1 LAWIAGQMS
10 GRDAISAL
18 CDAVGLRQPGGWS
31 GYFDLVKSWGAKTD
45 LTSARSD
52 PELAEIL
59 FLDALMVVKAG
70 WCAEGS
76 TLVDIGAGVGAPTIP
91 IVLSDATL
99 SAVLVEPRRIRA
111 TFLRTAAGSLGVAA
125 RTKVLEQKVD
135 PRAPSV
141 AGAPFRIA
149 LSRAT
154 FAPDEWLR
162 IGVKLAEEVWVLT
175 AGAAPSGASG
185 VDLVRRLDY
194 EVPSSGAPRA
204 ILGYRTGP

>member
-1 LAWIAGQMS
+1 MS
-10 GRDAISAL
+10 GRDAISGL
-18 CDAVGLRQPGGWS
+18 CDAFGLRQPAGWS
-31 GYFDLVKSWGAKTD
+31 GYFDLVKSWGARTD

-70 WCAEGS
+70 WCPQGA

-91 IVLSDATL
+91 ILLSDTTS

-111 TFLRTAAGSLGVAA
+111 AFLRTVAGSLDIAS

-135 PRAPSV
+135 PAEPSV

-162 IGVKLAEEVWVLT
+162 IGRELAEEVWVLT
-175 AGAAPSGASG
+175 AGAAPSGPSG
-185 VDLVRRLDY
+185 VELFRRLDY
-194 EVPSSGAPRA
+194 QVPSSAAPRA
-204 ILGYRTGP
+204 ILGYRARP